1 MSRTVIIQDNVLKS
15 DSNIKILKVLEEST
29 IFRII
34 GKLTYRLT
42 TCSYCHQHSMV
53 KNGFK
58 TVYIRDI
65 PFNNKPV
72 IIQLA
77 KQRFL
82 CCACHHSIIAQ
93 TKLVDKHAQISKRL
107 RITIIAKLVKDTSVE
122 NIAQDLNLSPNTI
135 NRQITKIHN
144 EFIHPSGTLPEHLS
158 FDEVRTTNHQMSF
171 LAINAENGNIIS
183 LLPNRISKNIIDHFE
198 RCYSLSS
205 RKAVKSVVLDF
216 NSSYHIFIKRLFP
229 NAQIIADRFHLIQM
243 LNRVTTQVRIAT
255 MRQFQ
260 WNSRE
265 YHLLKYYWRLY
276 LKPFNQLESKNP
288 TWKSHLKDRLTS
300 EQVVSEGISTNSDFS
315 EVYFAVQSIADAI
328 RHQDKEKLL
337 QLLRTKTTNPYLRT
351 LLNTFKT
358 RVKSIISAL
367 YSPLSNGR
375 IEGMKALFVKL
386 NKFNARLMDI
396 EIGST

>member
-1 MSRTVIIQDNVLKS
+1 MKADDNTSHTVIIQDNVLKS
-15 DSNIKILKVLEEST
+15 DSNIKILKVLEESK

-53 KNGFK
+53 KNGLK

-82 CCACHHSIIAQ
+82 CCACHHFIIAQ

-107 RITIIAKLVKDTSVE
+107 RITIIAKLVKDTSVK

-144 EFIHPSGTLPEHLS
+144 EFIHPFGTLPEHLS

-216 NSSYHIFIKRLFP
+216 NSSYHIFIKRLF
-229 NAQIIADRFHLIQM
+229 LM
-243 LNRVTTQVRIAT
+243 L
-255 MRQFQ
+255 
-260 WNSRE
+260 
-265 YHLLKYYWRLY
+265 
-276 LKPFNQLESKNP
+276 
-288 TWKSHLKDRLTS
+288 
-300 EQVVSEGISTNSDFS
+300 
-315 EVYFAVQSIADAI
+315 
-328 RHQDKEKLL
+328 KLL
-337 QLLRTKTTNPYLRT
+337 PIDSIL
-351 LLNTFKT
+351 FKC
-358 RVKSIISAL
+358 
-367 YSPLSNGR
+367 
-375 IEGMKALFVKL
+375 
-386 NKFNARLMDI
+386 
-396 EIGST
+396 

>member
-15 DSNIKILKVLEEST
+15 DFNIKILKVLEEYK

-53 KNGFK
+53 KNGYK

-65 PFNNKPV
+65 PFNNKSV
-72 IIQLA
+72 IIKLA

-82 CCACHHSIIAQ
+82 CCACHHSIIA
-93 TKLVDKHAQISKRL
+93 KLV
-107 RITIIAKLVKDTSVE
+107 TDTSVE
-122 NIAQDLNLSPNTI
+122 NIAQDLNLSLNTI
-135 NRQITKIHN
+135 NKQITKIHN
-144 EFIHPSGTLPEHLS
+144 EFIHPSGNLPEHLS
-158 FDEVRTTNHQMSF
+158 FDEVRTANHQMSF

-183 LLPNRISKNIIDHFE
+183 LLPNRISKNIIDHFK

-229 NAQIIADRFHLIQM
+229 NAQIIANRFHLIQM
-243 LNRVTTQVRIAT
+243 LNRVTIQVRIAT
-255 MRQFQ
+255 MYQFQ

-265 YHLLKYYWRLY
+265 YRLLKYYWRLY

-300 EQVVSEGISTNSDFS
+300 EQVISEGISTNSGFS
-315 EVYFAVQSIADAI
+315 EVYFAAQSIADAI

-337 QLLRTKTTNPYLRT
+337 QPFRTKTTNPYLRT

-358 RVKSIISAL
+358 RIKSIVHAL
-367 YSPLSNGR
+367 YSLLSNGR
-375 IEGMKALFVKL
+375 IEGTIRKIKQIQRTTYGYRNWQYLRDCIYIEFIFKTKKRKL
-386 NKFNARLMDI
+386 IRK
-396 EIGST
+396 